1 MICEILC
8 VGTELL
14 LGDIINTDAAFI
26 AKRLSELGITSYRQ
40 TVVGDNADRL
50 REAIGEAFSRSDLVI
65 LTGGLGPTLDDITK
79 KITAEYF
86 GVPMYMDE
94 AVRDDLVRLF
104 DKIGAKMTENNLL
117 QALIPEGAEVFF
129 NKWGTAPGI
138 ALSKELDGKRKTAIL
153 LPGPPSECEP
163 MFTECVTPYLHRL
176 SDRTAYSLNLHL
188 YGIGE
193 SRAEDILHDIMEQS
207 ENPTVAPYAC
217 EHEVRIRVTAFGES
231 KEECMAM
238 CRKKADEIYRTE
250 AGEFIYTETDNPW
263 DAKNSVVLTLID
275 ALRSRGMTFG
285 TAESCTAGMI
295 SSGVGDIPGASDV
308 LLGGIVSYANE
319 VKENVLGV
327 PHEVLSTVGAVS
339 EECAGHMAMGAK
351 KVLGCDIAVSVTGI
365 AGPGGGTE
373 EKPVGMVCFGLAVG
387 DEVFT
392 ETKRF
397 NSKADRTRIRRLTTA
412 HAMMMAIMKLR
423 EKKS

>member
-1 MICEILC
+1 MTCEILC

-26 AKRLSELGITSYRQ
+26 AKRLSELGIPSYRQ
-40 TVVGDNADRL
+40 TVVGDNAQRL
-50 REAIGEAFSRSDLVI
+50 KEALSEAFSRSDIVI

-86 GVPMYMDE
+86 GLPMHMDE
-94 AVRDDLVRLF
+94 GVKEDLLRFFEKTGRV
-104 DKIGAKMTENNLL
+104 MTENNLL

-138 ALSKELDGKRKTAIL
+138 ALSKEIDGTVKTAIL

-176 SDRTAYSLNLHL
+176 SNRTSYSLNLHL

-193 SRAEDILHDIMEQS
+193 SRAEAILHDIMEQS

-217 EHEVRIRVTAFGES
+217 EHEVRIRVTAFGET
-231 KEECMAM
+231 KEDCMAM
-238 CRKKADEIYRTE
+238 CRAKADEIYRTE
-250 AGEFIYTETDNPW
+250 AGQYIYTETDNPR
-263 DAKNSVVLTLID
+263 DAKNSVVLALID
-275 ALRSRGMTFG
+275 ALRSRRMTFG

-295 SSGVGDIPGASDV
+295 SSTVGDIPGASDV

-319 VKENVLGV
+319 VKENILAV
-327 PHEVLSTVGAVS
+327 PHEVLETVGAVS
-339 EECAGHMAMGAK
+339 EECAGYMAKGARK
-351 KVLGCDIAVSVTGI
+351 ALGCDITVSVTGI

-373 EKPVGMVCFGLAVG
+373 KKPVGTVCFGLA
-387 DEVFT
+387 DESGVQT
-392 ETKRF
+392 ETVCF
-397 NSKADRTRIRRLTTA
+397 NRKADRGRIRRLTTA
-412 HAMMMAIMKLR
+412 HAMMMVIKKLR
-423 EKKS
+423 S

>member
-14 LGDIINTDAAFI
+14 LGDIVNTDAAFI
-26 AKRLSELGITSYRQ
+26 AKRLSELGIASYRQ
-40 TVVGDNADRL
+40 TVVGDNAERL
-50 REAIGEAFSRSDLVI
+50 REALAEAFSRSDIVI
-65 LTGGLGPTLDDITK
+65 MTGGLGPTLDDITK

-94 AVRDDLVRLF
+94 TVKDDLVRF
-104 DKIGAKMTENNLL
+104 FEKIGRPMTENNLL

-138 ALSKELDGKRKTAIL
+138 ALSGEIGGETKTAIL

-163 MFTECVTPYLHRL
+163 MFLECVTPYLHRL
-176 SDRTAYSLNLHL
+176 SSRTSFSLNLHL

-193 SRAEDILHDIMEQS
+193 SRAEDILHDMMEES
-207 ENPTVAPYAC
+207 RNPTIAPYAC
-217 EHEVRIRVTAFGES
+217 EYEVRIRITAFGDTV
-231 KEECMAM
+231 EECRAL
-238 CRKKADEIYRTE
+238 CRETADRIYATE
-250 AGEFIYTETDNPW
+250 AGPFIYTETDNPK
-263 DAKNSVVLTLID
+263 DAKNAMVLAFLD

-295 SSGVGDIPGASDV
+295 SSSVGDIPGASDV

-327 PHEVLSTVGAVS
+327 PHEVLETVGAVS
-339 EECAGHMAMGAK
+339 EECAGYMAAGAK
-351 KVLGCDIAVSVTGI
+351 RVLGCDIAVSVTGI

-373 EKPVGMVCFGLAVG
+373 EKPVGLVCFGLAVG
-387 DEVFT
+387 DEILT
-392 ETKRF
+392 EKVYF
-397 NSKADRTRIRRLTTA
+397 NRKADRGRIRRLTTA
-412 HAMMMAIMKLR
+412 HAMMTVIRKLR
-423 EKKS
+423 G